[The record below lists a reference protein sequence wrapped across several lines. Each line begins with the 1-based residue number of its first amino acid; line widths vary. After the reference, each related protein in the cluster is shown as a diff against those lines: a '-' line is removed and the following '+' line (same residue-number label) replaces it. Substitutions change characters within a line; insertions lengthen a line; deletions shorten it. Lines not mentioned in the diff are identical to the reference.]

1 MSCPRAR
8 LAALAI
14 ALVCSAAVQAQGQGL
29 QPRRSSEKPSRAS
42 PGALPI
48 TLDAD
53 RLEGVPGEETTAQGN
68 ATLRRGSLSIRADS
82 LKFREQN
89 EDVEARG
96 NVRLEREG
104 DVLTGPA
111 LRYRVRDATGV
122 FEKPDFTFAPHS
134 KPGQR
139 PVTAR
144 GQAESI
150 ELLGEKQF
158 MIKDG
163 SFTSCK
169 PGDDGWFIRAD
180 ELDLDFTREV
190 GTARGGGVY
199 FKGVH
204 IIAAPSIDFS
214 LNNQRKSGLLPPS
227 IGTTGKSGPELAVPY
242 YLNLAPNYD
251 LTLTPRYMEKRGLQI
266 AEQFRYL
273 QKNYNGEFKAE
284 QLPQDQAADR
294 SRSAMTLVH
303 SYNRDGSLLGGLN
316 LNKVSDD
323 NYFRDLATRIN
334 VTSQTTLPR
343 EGFLTYNGSWWGTG
357 SYSATT
363 RVQRFQVLQDPDNPI
378 VAPYS
383 RTPQMTLST
392 LRQDIGGFDFG
403 SAAEFVDFRHPS
415 LVNGKRSTLYPSL
428 SLPLVTSVAFLTPRL
443 GVRYTYYLLDRIP
456 EIPVTPTSNAF
467 PVIPVAPS
475 FSVPAFP
482 DSISRS
488 LPIFSLDSG
497 LIFEREAQAQDR
509 AVTQTLE
516 PRVYYVRI
524 PFRDQNRIPLFDTA
538 VADFNYAQIFS
549 ENSFSG
555 GDRINDANQLTVA
568 LTSRVLTSSTGQEM
582 FRGTIGQRYYF
593 KDQQVTLNPTD
604 TSRTYR
610 TSDWLAALSGR
621 LAQHWTAEAATQYN
635 QRDNQAERVTV
646 TTRYQPAPLKT
657 LNLSYR
663 FLRDPINPI
672 RQVDLSGQW
681 PLFDRWYGVGRFNYS
696 LRDSRIVESIGGFEY
711 AADCWVIRIVVQR
724 FALTAGTSTTSV
736 FAQLELNG
744 FSQLGSN
751 PLEALKRNIPG
762 YRQIN
767 AAPPD
772 ANPDRPFDFYQ

>member
-29 QPRRSSEKPSRAS
+29 QPRRSLAKPSGVS
-42 PGALPI
+42 PDSLPV

-68 ATLRRGSLSIRADS
+68 ATLRRGTTSIRADS
-82 LKFREQN
+82 LKFREKN

-96 NVRLEREG
+96 NVRFESEG
-104 DVLTGPA
+104 NVLTGPA
-111 LRYRVRDATGV
+111 LKYQLRDATGV
-122 FEKPDFTFAPHS
+122 FEKPDFTFAPRS
-134 KPGQR
+134 RPEQQ

-144 GQAESI
+144 GNAESI
-150 ELLGEKQF
+150 EFLGEKQF
-158 MIKDG
+158 RIKDG
-163 SFTSCK
+163 FFTSCK
-169 PGDDGWFIRAD
+169 PGDDGWLLRAD

-190 GTARGGGVY
+190 GTARGGGLY

-204 IIAAPSIDFS
+204 VIPAPSIDFS

-383 RTPQMTLST
+383 RTPQLTLSM
-392 LRQDIGGFDFG
+392 LRQDVGGFDFAS
-403 SAAEFVDFRHPS
+403 SAELVDFSHPTQ
-415 LVNGKRSTLYPSL
+415 VIGKRSTIYPSL
-428 SLPLVTSVAFLTPRL
+428 RLPLITPGAYLTPKLGAHYTYYSLEQIPLVTPDPAMPMVQ
-443 GVRYTYYLLDRIP
+443 
-456 EIPVTPTSNAF
+456 
-467 PVIPVAPS
+467 
-475 FSVPAFP
+475 VPAFP
-482 DSISRS
+482 DTISRS

-604 TSRTYR
+604 TPRTYR

-681 PLFDRWYGVGRFNYS
+681 PLVSRWYGVGRFNYS

-711 AADCWVIRIVVQR
+711 AADCWVSRIVVQR

-736 FAQLELNG
+736 FAQLE
-744 FSQLGSN
+744 
-751 PLEALKRNIPG
+751 
-762 YRQIN
+762 
-767 AAPPD
+767 
-772 ANPDRPFDFYQ
+772 

>member
-1 MSCPRAR
+1 MSCLRAR

-14 ALVCSAAVQAQGQGL
+14 AMFCAAGVQAQGQGL

-96 NVRLEREG
+96 NVRLERDG

-111 LRYRVRDATGV
+111 LKYRVRDATGV
-122 FEKPDFTFAPHS
+122 FEKPDFTFVPRAKS
-134 KPGQR
+134 GRQ

-150 ELLGEKQF
+150 ELLGEKRF
-158 MIKDG
+158 RIKDG
-163 SFTSCK
+163 FFTSCK

-273 QKNYNGEFKAE
+273 QTNYNGEFRAE
-284 QLPQDQAADR
+284 ELPKDRAADR
-294 SRSAMTLVH
+294 SRSAITLVH
-303 SYNRDGSLLGGLN
+303 SYNRDGALVGGLN

-323 NYFRDLATRIN
+323 SYFRDLASRIN
-334 VTSQTTLPR
+334 VTSQATLPR
-343 EGFLTYNGSWWGTG
+343 EGFLTYNGNWWSTG
-357 SYSATT
+357 SYSATV

-378 VAPYS
+378 VAPYA
-383 RTPQMTLST
+383 RTPQLTLST

-403 SAAEFVDFRHPS
+403 SSAEFVDFSHPS
-415 LVNGKRSTLYPSL
+415 LVVGKRSTIYPSL
-428 SLPLVTSVAFLTPRL
+428 RLPFITSGAYLTPKL
-443 GVRYTYYLLDRIP
+443 GVHYTYYSLEHADP
-456 EIPVTPTSNAF
+456 GTPDT
-467 PVIPVAPS
+467 
-475 FSVPAFP
+475 
-482 DSISRS
+482 ISRT

-497 LIFEREAQAQDR
+497 LVFEREGQAQGQ
-509 AVTQTLE
+509 AITQTLE
-516 PRVYYVRI
+516 PRLYYVRV
-524 PFRDQNRIPLFDTA
+524 PFRDQSRIPLFDTA

-555 GDRINDANQLTVA
+555 GDRINDADQLTVA
-568 LTSRVLTSSTGQEM
+568 LTSRVLRSSTGQEM
-582 FRGTIGQRYYF
+582 LRGTIGQRYYF
-593 KDQQVTLNPTD
+593 KDQQVTLNPAD
-604 TSRTYR
+604 APRTYGA
-610 TSDWLAALSGR
+610 SDWLAALSGR
-621 LAQHWTAEAATQYN
+621 VAEHWTAEAATQYN
-635 QRDNQAERVTV
+635 QRDNQAERLTV
-646 TTRYQPAPLKT
+646 TTRYQPEPLKT

-711 AADCWVIRIVVQR
+711 AADCWVSRIVVQR

>member
-111 LRYRVRDATGV
+111 LKYRVRDATGV

-158 MIKDG
+158 RIKDG

-273 QKNYNGEFKAE
+273 QTNYNGEFSAE
-284 QLPQDQAADR
+284 ELPRDR
-294 SRSAMTLVH
+294 ATDSSRSAITLVH
-303 SYNRDGSLLGGLN
+303 SYNRDGALVGGLN

-334 VTSQTTLPR
+334 VTSQ
-343 EGFLTYNGSWWGTG
+343 
-357 SYSATT
+357 
-363 RVQRFQVLQDPDNPI
+363 
-378 VAPYS
+378 
-383 RTPQMTLST
+383 ST

-403 SAAEFVDFRHPS
+403 SSAEFVDFSHPS
-415 LVNGKRSTLYPSL
+415 AVVGNPLEVVGKRSMVYPSL
-428 SLPLVTSVAFLTPRL
+428 KLPLIAPGAYLTPKL
-443 GVRYTYYLLDRIP
+443 GVHYTYYSLEHADP
-456 EIPVTPTSNAF
+456 GTPDT
-467 PVIPVAPS
+467 
-475 FSVPAFP
+475 
-482 DSISRS
+482 ISRT

-497 LIFEREAQAQDR
+497 LIFEREGQAQGQ
-509 AVTQTLE
+509 AITQTLE
-516 PRVYYVRI
+516 PRLYYVRV
-524 PFRDQNRIPLFDTA
+524 PFRDQSRIPLFDTA
-538 VADFNYAQIFS
+538 VADFSYAQIFS

-555 GDRINDANQLTVA
+555 GDRINDADQLTVA
-568 LTSRVLTSSTGQEM
+568 LTSRVLRSSTGQEM
-582 FRGTIGQRYYF
+582 LRGTIGQRYYF

-604 TSRTYR
+604 TPRTYGA
-610 TSDWLAALSGR
+610 SDWLAALSGR
-621 LAQHWTAEAATQYN
+621 VAEHWTAEAATQYN
-635 QRDNQAERVTV
+635 QRDNQAERLTV

-681 PLFDRWYGVGRFNYS
+681 PLFGRWYGVGRFNYS

-711 AADCWVIRIVVQR
+711 AADCWVSRIVVQR

>member
-29 QPRRSSEKPSRAS
+29 QPRRSSEKPSRAT

-53 RLEGVPGEETTAQGN
+53 RLEGLP
-68 ATLRRGSLSIRADS
+68 
-82 LKFREQN
+82 
-89 EDVEARG
+89 
-96 NVRLEREG
+96 
-104 DVLTGPA
+104 GPA
-111 LRYRVRDATGV
+111 LKYRVRDATGV

-158 MIKDG
+158 RIKDG

-273 QKNYNGEFKAE
+273 QTNYHGEFSAE
-284 QLPQDQAADR
+284 ELPRDRAAGI
-294 SRSAMTLVH
+294 SRSAVTLVH
-303 SYNRDGSLLGGLN
+303 SYNRDGALVGGLN

-334 VTSQTTLPR
+334 VTSQATLPR
-343 EGFLTYNGSWWGTG
+343 EGFLTYNGNWWSTG
-357 SYSATT
+357 SYSATV
-363 RVQRFQVLQDPDNPI
+363 RVQRIQVLQDPNQPVVSSPTI
-378 VAPYS
+378 YG
-383 RTPQMTLST
+383 RTPQLTLST

-403 SAAEFVDFRHPS
+403 SSAEFVDFSHPS
-415 LVNGKRSTLYPSL
+415 AVVGNPLEVVGKRSMVYPSL
-428 SLPLVTSVAFLTPRL
+428 KLPLIAPGAYLTPKL
-443 GVRYTYYLLDRIP
+443 GVHYTYYSLEHADP
-456 EIPVTPTSNAF
+456 GTPDT
-467 PVIPVAPS
+467 
-475 FSVPAFP
+475 
-482 DSISRS
+482 ISRT

-497 LIFEREAQAQDR
+497 LIFEREGQAQGQ
-509 AVTQTLE
+509 AITQTLE
-516 PRVYYVRI
+516 PRLYYVRV
-524 PFRDQNRIPLFDTA
+524 PFRDQNQIPLFDTA

-555 GDRINDANQLTVA
+555 GDRINDADQLTVA
-568 LTSRVLTSSTGQEM
+568 LTSRVLRSSTGQEM
-582 FRGTIGQRYYF
+582 
-593 KDQQVTLNPTD
+593 L
-604 TSRTYR
+604 
-610 TSDWLAALSGR
+610 
-621 LAQHWTAEAATQYN
+621 
-635 QRDNQAERVTV
+635 
-646 TTRYQPAPLKT
+646 
-657 LNLSYR
+657 
-663 FLRDPINPI
+663 
-672 RQVDLSGQW
+672 
-681 PLFDRWYGVGRFNYS
+681 
-696 LRDSRIVESIGGFEY
+696 
-711 AADCWVIRIVVQR
+711 
-724 FALTAGTSTTSV
+724 
-736 FAQLELNG
+736 
-744 FSQLGSN
+744 
-751 PLEALKRNIPG
+751 
-762 YRQIN
+762 
-767 AAPPD
+767 
-772 ANPDRPFDFYQ
+772 

>member
-1 MSCPRAR
+1 MSYPRAR

-14 ALVCSAAVQAQGQGL
+14 ALACSATVQAQGQGL
-29 QPRRSSEKPSRAS
+29 QPRRSPDKPSGVRPDS
-42 PGALPI
+42 LPL

-82 LKFREQN
+82 LKFREQS

-111 LRYRVRDATGV
+111 LKYRVRDATGV

-158 MIKDG
+158 RIKDG

-273 QKNYNGEFKAE
+273 QTNYHGEFSAE
-284 QLPQDQAADR
+284 ELPRDR
-294 SRSAMTLVH
+294 ATDSSRSAITLVH
-303 SYNRDGSLLGGLN
+303 SYNRDGALVGGLN

-334 VTSQTTLPR
+334 VTSQATLPR
-343 EGFLTYNGSWWGTG
+343 EGFLTYNGNWWSTG
-357 SYSATT
+357 SYSATV
-363 RVQRFQVLQDPDNPI
+363 RVQRFQILQDPNQPVVSSPTI
-378 VAPYS
+378 YG
-383 RTPQMTLST
+383 RTPQLTLST

-403 SAAEFVDFRHPS
+403 SSAEFVDFSHPAAVVGNP
-415 LVNGKRSTLYPSL
+415 LEVVGKRSMVYPSL
-428 SLPLVTSVAFLTPRL
+428 KLPLIAPGAYLTPKL
-443 GVRYTYYLLDRIP
+443 GVHYTYYSLEHADP
-456 EIPVTPTSNAF
+456 GTPDT
-467 PVIPVAPS
+467 
-475 FSVPAFP
+475 
-482 DSISRS
+482 ISRT

-497 LIFEREAQAQDR
+497 LIFEREGQAQGQ
-509 AVTQTLE
+509 AITQTLE
-516 PRVYYVRI
+516 PRLYYVRV
-524 PFRDQNRIPLFDTA
+524 PFRDQSRIPLFDTA
-538 VADFNYAQIFS
+538 VADFSYAQIFS

-555 GDRINDANQLTVA
+555 GDRINDADQLTVA
-568 LTSRVLTSSTGQEM
+568 LTSRVLRSSTGQEM
-582 FRGTIGQRYYF
+582 LRGTIGQ
-593 KDQQVTLNPTD
+593 
-604 TSRTYR
+604 
-610 TSDWLAALSGR
+610 
-621 LAQHWTAEAATQYN
+621 WTAEAATQYN
-635 QRDNQAERVTV
+635 QRDNQAERLTV
-646 TTRYQPAPLKT
+646 TTRYQPEPLKT

-711 AADCWVIRIVVQR
+711 AADCWVSRIVVQR

>member
-1 MSCPRAR
+1 MHFTPPPRQPTPPTFPAMSCPRAR

-96 NVRLEREG
+96 NVRLERDG

-111 LRYRVRDATGV
+111 LKYRVRDATGV

-158 MIKDG
+158 RIKDG

-242 YLNLAPNYD
+242 YLNLPPNYD

-273 QKNYNGEFKAE
+273 QTNYNGEFKAE

-357 SYSATT
+357 SYSATV
-363 RVQRFQVLQDPDNPI
+363 RVQRFQILRDPD
-378 VAPYS
+378 APVVTSTTTLYD
-383 RTPQMTLST
+383 RTPQVTLST
-392 LRQDIGGFDFG
+392 LRQDIGGV
-403 SAAEFVDFRHPS
+403 EFRFFAGVVAIQHPS
-415 LVNGKRSTLYPSL
+415 PGLGEDFV
-428 SLPLVTSVAFLTPRL
+428 
-443 GVRYTYYLLDRIP
+443 GVREEADVSLGL
-456 EIPVTPTSNAF
+456 
-467 PVIPVAPS
+467 
-475 FSVPAFP
+475 SV
-482 DSISRS
+482 
-488 LPIFSLDSG
+488 
-497 LIFEREAQAQDR
+497 
-509 AVTQTLE
+509 
-516 PRVYYVRI
+516 
-524 PFRDQNRIPLFDTA
+524 
-538 VADFNYAQIFS
+538 
-549 ENSFSG
+549 
-555 GDRINDANQLTVA
+555 
-568 LTSRVLTSSTGQEM
+568 
-582 FRGTIGQRYYF
+582 
-593 KDQQVTLNPTD
+593 
-604 TSRTYR
+604 
-610 TSDWLAALSGR
+610 
-621 LAQHWTAEAATQYN
+621 
-635 QRDNQAERVTV
+635 
-646 TTRYQPAPLKT
+646 
-657 LNLSYR
+657 
-663 FLRDPINPI
+663 
-672 RQVDLSGQW
+672 
-681 PLFDRWYGVGRFNYS
+681 
-696 LRDSRIVESIGGFEY
+696 
-711 AADCWVIRIVVQR
+711 
-724 FALTAGTSTTSV
+724 SV
-736 FAQLELNG
+736 FAL
-744 FSQLGSN
+744 
-751 PLEALKRNIPG
+751 PG
-762 YRQIN
+762 HVT
-767 AAPPD
+767 A
-772 ANPDRPFDFYQ
+772 

>member
-1 MSCPRAR
+1 MSPSSARRAV
-8 LAALAI
+8 LAI
-14 ALVCSAAVQAQGQGL
+14 ALSCSAAVYAQGQGL
-29 QPRRSSEKPSRAS
+29 QLRGSSEERSKT
-42 PGALPI
+42 GALPI
-48 TLDAD
+48 TLEAD
-53 RLEGVPGEETTAQGN
+53 RIEGVAGKDTNAQGN
-68 ATLRRGSLSIRADS
+68 ARLRRGDLSIRAES
-82 LKFREQN
+82 LTYHEEN

-96 NVRLEREG
+96 NVRLQRNG
-104 DVLTGPA
+104 DTLSGPA
-111 LRYRVRDATGV
+111 LRYSIKDSTGL
-122 FEKPDFTFAPHS
+122 FEKPDFTFTPRANI
-134 KPGQR
+134 GQQS
-139 PVTAR
+139 VSAR
-144 GQAESI
+144 GQAETI
-150 ELLGEKQF
+150 EFLGVNQYR
-158 MIKDG
+158 ITDG
-163 SFTSCK
+163 FFTSCK
-169 PGDDGWFIRAD
+169 PGDDGWRVKAD
-180 ELDLDFTREV
+180 ELDLDFTRNV
-190 GTARGGGVY
+190 GTARGASLY
-199 FKGVH
+199 FEGMRV
-204 IIAAPSIDFS
+204 ITAPSIDFS
-214 LNNQRKSGLLPPS
+214 LNNQRKSGFLPPS
-227 IGTTGKSGPELAVPY
+227 IGTTGKSGPELAIPY

-266 AEQFRYL
+266 AEEFRYL

-303 SYNRDGSLLGGLN
+303 SYNRDGALLGGLN

-363 RVQRFQVLQDPDNPI
+363 RVQRFQVLQDPNNPI

-383 RTPQMTLST
+383 RTPQVALST
-392 LRQDIGGFDFG
+392 LRQDVGGFDFR

-415 LVNGKRSTLYPSL
+415 LVNGRRSTLYPSL
-428 SLPLVTSVAFLTPRL
+428 SLPLITSGAFLTPRL
-443 GVRYTYYLLDRIP
+443 GVSYTYYLLDQIP

-467 PVIPVAPS
+467 PVIPVAPT
-475 FSVPAFP
+475 FNVPAFP

-497 LIFEREAQAQDR
+497 LIFEREAQAQGR

-524 PFRDQNRIPLFDTA
+524 PFRDQNKIPLFDTA

-604 TSRTYR
+604 TPRTYR

-635 QRDNQAERVTV
+635 QRDNQAERLTV

-663 FLRDPINPI
+663 FLRDQIG
-672 RQVDLSGQW
+672 QVDLSGQW
-681 PLFDRWYGVGRFNYS
+681 PLVDRWYGVGRFNYS

-711 AADCWVIRIVVQR
+711 AADCWVSRIVVQR
-724 FALTAGTSTTSV
+724 FALTAATSTTSV

>member
-29 QPRRSSEKPSRAS
+29 QPRRSSEKPSRAT

-68 ATLRRGSLSIRADS
+68 ATLRRGTLSIRADS

-111 LRYRVRDATGV
+111 LKYRVRDATGV

-158 MIKDG
+158 RIKDG

-180 ELDLDFTREV
+180 ELDLDFTRDV

-227 IGTTGKSGPELAVPY
+227 IGTTGKSGPEIAAPY

-251 LTLTPRYMEKRGLQI
+251 LTLTPRYMEKRGLQL

-273 QKNYNGEFKAE
+273 QKDYNGDFNAE
-284 QLPQDQAADR
+284 VLPHDRAADR
-294 SRSAMTLVH
+294 GRLAMSLVH
-303 SYNRDGSLLGGLN
+303 RYNRDDSILGGLN

-323 NYFRDLATRIN
+323 NYLRDLSTRIN
-334 VTSQTTLPR
+334 IASQATLPR
-343 EGFLTYNGSWWGTG
+343 EGFLTYNGRWWDTGT
-357 SYSATT
+357 YSATA

-378 VAPYS
+378 VVPYG
-383 RTPQMTLST
+383 RTPQITFST
-392 LRQDIGGFDFG
+392 LRPDIGGLDFG
-403 SAAEFVDFRHPS
+403 SAAEFVDFTHPT
-415 LVNGKRSTLYPSL
+415 LVNGKRSTFYPSL
-428 SLPLVTSVAFLTPRL
+428 SLPLIRPGSFLTPKV
-443 GVRYTYYLLDRIP
+443 GVHYTYYSLDD
-456 EIPVTPTSNAF
+456 IPVVQDPN
-467 PVIPVAPS
+467 PAPQPGS
-475 FSVPAFP
+475 TMPAFP
-482 DSISRS
+482 NSISRT
-488 LPIFSLDSG
+488 LPIYSIDTG
-497 LIFEREAQAQDR
+497 LIYEKETQAFGQ

-516 PRVYYVRI
+516 PRFYYVYI
-524 PFRDQNRIPLFDTA
+524 PFRDQNQIPLFDTGI
-538 VADFNYAQIFS
+538 ADFNYAQIFS
-549 ENSFSG
+549 ENRFSG
-555 GDRINDANQLTVA
+555 GDRMNDARQLTAAV
-568 LTSRVLTSSTGQEM
+568 TSRMLLPSSGQEVL
-582 FRGTIGQRYYF
+582 RGTFGQRYYF
-593 KDQQVTLNPTD
+593 SDQRVTLSPTD
-604 TSRTYR
+604 
-610 TSDWLAALSGR
+610 A
-621 LAQHWTAEAATQYN
+621 
-635 QRDNQAERVTV
+635 
-646 TTRYQPAPLKT
+646 
-657 LNLSYR
+657 
-663 FLRDPINPI
+663 
-672 RQVDLSGQW
+672 
-681 PLFDRWYGVGRFNYS
+681 
-696 LRDSRIVESIGGFEY
+696 
-711 AADCWVIRIVVQR
+711 
-724 FALTAGTSTTSV
+724 
-736 FAQLELNG
+736 
-744 FSQLGSN
+744 
-751 PLEALKRNIPG
+751 
-762 YRQIN
+762 
-767 AAPPD
+767 
-772 ANPDRPFDFYQ
+772 

>member
-29 QPRRSSEKPSRAS
+29 QPRRSLDKPSGVS
-42 PGALPI
+42 PDSLPV
-48 TLDAD
+48 TVDAD

-68 ATLRRGSLSIRADS
+68 ATLRRGTLSIRADS
-82 LKFREQN
+82 LKFREQK

-96 NVRLEREG
+96 NVRLESEG
-104 DVLTGPA
+104 NVLTGPA
-111 LRYRVRDATGV
+111 LKYQLRDATGV
-122 FEKPDFTFAPHS
+122 FEKPDFTFAPRS
-134 KPGQR
+134 RPDQQ

-158 MIKDG
+158 RIKDG
-163 SFTSCK
+163 FFTSCK
-169 PGDDGWFIRAD
+169 PGDDGWLLRAD

-190 GTARGGGVY
+190 GTARGGGLY

-204 IIAAPSIDFS
+204 VITAPSIDFS
-214 LNNQRKSGLLPPS
+214 LNNQRKSGFLPPS
-227 IGTTGKSGPELAVPY
+227 IGTTGKSGPELAIPY

-266 AEQFRYL
+266 AEEFRYL

-303 SYNRDGSLLGGLN
+303 SYNRDGALLGGLN

-363 RVQRFQVLQDPDNPI
+363 RVQRFQVLQDPNNPI

-383 RTPQMTLST
+383 RTPQVTLST
-392 LRQDIGGFDFG
+392 LRQDVGGFDFR

-415 LVNGKRSTLYPSL
+415 LVNGRRSTLYPSL
-428 SLPLVTSVAFLTPRL
+428 SLPLITSGAFLTPRL
-443 GVRYTYYLLDRIP
+443 GVSYTYYLLDRIP

-467 PVIPVAPS
+467 PVIPVAPT
-475 FSVPAFP
+475 FNVPAFP

-497 LIFEREAQAQDR
+497 LIFEREAQAQGR

-524 PFRDQNRIPLFDTA
+524 PFRDQNKIPLFDTA

-604 TSRTYR
+604 TPRTYR

-635 QRDNQAERVTV
+635 QRDNQAERLTV

-663 FLRDPINPI
+663 FLRDQIG
-672 RQVDLSGQW
+672 QVDLSGQW
-681 PLFDRWYGVGRFNYS
+681 PLVDRWYGVGRFNYS

-711 AADCWVIRIVVQR
+711 AADCWVSRIVVQR
-724 FALTAGTSTTSV
+724 FALTAGTSSTSV
-736 FAQLELNG
+736 FVQLELNG
-744 FSQLGSN
+744 FSRLGSN

-762 YRQIN
+762 YQLIN
-767 AAPPD
+767 AVPPD
-772 ANPDRPFDFYQ
+772 ANPNRPVDFYE

>member
-14 ALVCSAAVQAQGQGL
+14 VLACSATVQAQGQGL
-29 QPRRSSEKPSRAS
+29 QPRRSPDKPSGVRPDS
-42 PGALPI
+42 LPL

-96 NVRLEREG
+96 NVRLERDG

-111 LRYRVRDATGV
+111 LKYRVRDATGV
-122 FEKPDFTFAPHS
+122 FEKPDFTFVPRAKS
-134 KPGQR
+134 GRQ

-158 MIKDG
+158 RIKDG
-163 SFTSCK
+163 FFTSCK

-273 QKNYNGEFKAE
+273 QTNYNGEFRAE
-284 QLPQDQAADR
+284 ELPRDRAADR
-294 SRSAMTLVH
+294 SRSAITLVH
-303 SYNRDGSLLGGLN
+303 SYNRDGALVGGLN

-334 VTSQTTLPR
+334 VTSQATLPR
-343 EGFLTYNGSWWGTG
+343 EGFLTYNGRWWDSG
-357 SYSATT
+357 SYSASM

-378 VAPYS
+378 VAPYA
-383 RTPQMTLST
+383 RTPQLTLST

-403 SAAEFVDFRHPS
+403 SSAEFVDFTHPT
-415 LVNGKRSTLYPSL
+415 LVNGKRSTFYPTL
-428 SLPLVTSVAFLTPRL
+428 SLPLITP
-443 GVRYTYYLLDRIP
+443 
-456 EIPVTPTSNAF
+456 
-467 PVIPVAPS
+467 
-475 FSVPAFP
+475 
-482 DSISRS
+482 
-488 LPIFSLDSG
+488 
-497 LIFEREAQAQDR
+497 
-509 AVTQTLE
+509 
-516 PRVYYVRI
+516 
-524 PFRDQNRIPLFDTA
+524 
-538 VADFNYAQIFS
+538 
-549 ENSFSG
+549 
-555 GDRINDANQLTVA
+555 
-568 LTSRVLTSSTGQEM
+568 
-582 FRGTIGQRYYF
+582 
-593 KDQQVTLNPTD
+593 
-604 TSRTYR
+604 
-610 TSDWLAALSGR
+610 
-621 LAQHWTAEAATQYN
+621 
-635 QRDNQAERVTV
+635 
-646 TTRYQPAPLKT
+646 
-657 LNLSYR
+657 
-663 FLRDPINPI
+663 
-672 RQVDLSGQW
+672 
-681 PLFDRWYGVGRFNYS
+681 
-696 LRDSRIVESIGGFEY
+696 
-711 AADCWVIRIVVQR
+711 
-724 FALTAGTSTTSV
+724 
-736 FAQLELNG
+736 
-744 FSQLGSN
+744 
-751 PLEALKRNIPG
+751 
-762 YRQIN
+762 
-767 AAPPD
+767 
-772 ANPDRPFDFYQ
+772 

>member
-111 LRYRVRDATGV
+111 LKYRVRDATGV

-158 MIKDG
+158 RIKDG

-266 AEQFRYL
+266 AEQLRYL
-273 QKNYNGEFKAE
+273 QTNYHGEFSAE
-284 QLPQDQAADR
+284 ELPRDR
-294 SRSAMTLVH
+294 ATDSSRSAVTLVH
-303 SYNRDGSLLGGLN
+303 SYNRDGALVGGLN

-334 VTSQTTLPR
+334 VTSQATLPR
-343 EGFLTYNGSWWGTG
+343 EGFLTYNGNWWSTG
-357 SYSATT
+357 SYSATV
-363 RVQRFQVLQDPDNPI
+363 RVQRFQILQDPNQPVVSSPTI
-378 VAPYS
+378 YG
-383 RTPQMTLST
+383 RTPQLTLST

-403 SAAEFVDFRHPS
+403 SSAEFVDFSHPAAVVGNP
-415 LVNGKRSTLYPSL
+415 LEVVGKRSMVYPSL
-428 SLPLVTSVAFLTPRL
+428 KLPLIAPGAYLTPKL
-443 GVRYTYYLLDRIP
+443 GVHYTYYSLEHADP
-456 EIPVTPTSNAF
+456 GTPDT
-467 PVIPVAPS
+467 
-475 FSVPAFP
+475 
-482 DSISRS
+482 ISRT

-497 LIFEREAQAQDR
+497 LIFEREGQAQGQ
-509 AVTQTLE
+509 AITQTLE
-516 PRVYYVRI
+516 PRLYYVRV
-524 PFRDQNRIPLFDTA
+524 PFRDQSRIPLFDTA
-538 VADFNYAQIFS
+538 VADFSYAQIFS

-555 GDRINDANQLTVA
+555 GDRINDADQLTVA
-568 LTSRVLTSSTGQEM
+568 LTSRVLRSSTGQEM
-582 FRGTIGQRYYF
+582 LRGTIGQRYYF
-593 KDQQVTLNPTD
+593 KDQQVTLNPAD
-604 TSRTYR
+604 APRTYGA
-610 TSDWLAALSGR
+610 SDWLAALSGR
-621 LAQHWTAEAATQYN
+621 VAEHWTAEAATQYN
-635 QRDNQAERVTV
+635 QRDNQAERLTV
-646 TTRYQPAPLKT
+646 TTRYQPEPLKT

-711 AADCWVIRIVVQR
+711 AADCWVSRIVVQR